1 MLNAKK
7 AEIMDNRNTLT
18 YKKDILEKLSKRQLK
33 DAFELLTKLVVNTQ
47 DWHAA
52 EKLSELE
59 TNYKYML
66 HYQFEDTVDP
76 QKDTIY
82 NTILRTLYE
91 LTDDASDELLTIDS
105 SNIFYERLRIN
116 TVRTPL
122 TLFEIRTQLK
132 ETTESWALT
141 DLLEAG
147 DVKDVRKRELA
158 VKRERLGSELFNYIF
173 ISPRATEKEELELN
187 SFVSDEY
194 ISVREKLLFISA
206 LTLNLFHRF
215 DSRKVCILMDACRS
229 GQESVRQRAIVGLII
244 VLQMYDVRWQLYAEC
259 QFKLDVLAEDEA
271 FCRSVL
277 AVVKQLIRSRET
289 EEISRKLT
297 EEIIPEMMKFNSL
310 AGKKLNMQDLMGE
323 TDFADKNP
331 DWQKEL
337 ENSGLA
343 NKLQEYSSLQ
353 MEGADVF
360 HSTFANL
367 KSFPFFGELSNWFL
381 PFDTQYSEIQS
392 LFSDKDGLNGLL
404 QTAVLN
410 SNHMCNSDKYSFAL
424 SLLQIPSSQR
434 QMMAGR
440 FGEEADQL
448 KEMQKDA
455 ESLNPKINEE
465 VISNQYI
472 QDLYRFFKLYPYKN
486 NFFDIFK
493 LRLNF
498 YDKKSIAPLI
508 SDHESML
515 QIANYCFDKNFFA
528 EALGIYQKLIAGGLF
543 ESDLWQKVGYCKQM
557 LDDLRGALDAFLQA
571 ELLSPD
577 NSWII
582 KRIAQVYKSL
592 KDPQHALEYYQRAS
606 QLNPNNLNI
615 ELNIGHCFLDLGE
628 YDKALNC
635 YFKIEVLDTKRS
647 KAWRPIAWTAFLLRK
662 FDLAQQYYQQIV
674 ADKPNVHD
682 YLNAGHVELCLNH
695 KKAALDFYLKAAY
708 KIADFDQFTTL
719 FEEDTKELIAAGV
732 DVSFFPFLLDELR
745 YKLY

>member
-1 MLNAKK
+1 MDYKNA
-7 AEIMDNRNTLT
+7 LT
-18 YKKDILEKLSKRQLK
+18 YKKEILEKLSKRQLK
-33 DAFELLTKLVVNTQ
+33 EAFELLTKLVVNTQ
-47 DWHAA
+47 DWHAS

-122 TLFEIRTQLK
+122 TLSEIKKQLK
-132 ETTESWALT
+132 DVSESWALA

-147 DVKDVRKRELA
+147 DIKQAKLRELS
-158 VKRERLGSELFNYIF
+158 VKRERTGSELFNYMF
-173 ISPRATEKEELELN
+173 VSPRASEQDE
-187 SFVSDEY
+187 VEY
-194 ISVREKLLFISA
+194 ISFLNHEKVPVREKLLFISA

-215 DSRKVCILMDACRS
+215 DGRKLCVLMNACQSEENSIRL
-229 GQESVRQRAIVGLII
+229 RAIVGLII
-244 VLQMYDVRWQLYAEC
+244 VLQMYDVRWQLYPEC
-259 QFKLDVLAEDEA
+259 QFKLDALAEDDA
-271 FCRSVL
+271 FRRSVL

-360 HSTFANL
+360 HSTFSSL
-367 KSFPFFGELSNWFL
+367 KNFPFFGELSNWFL
-381 PFDTQYSEIQS
+381 PFDAQYSELQP
-392 LFSDKDGLNGLL
+392 LFSDKEGLNALL

-410 SNHMCNSDKYSFAL
+410 SSHMCNSDKYSFAF
-424 SLLQIPSSQR
+424 SLMQIPSSQR

-440 FGEEADQL
+440 FGEESDQL
-448 KEMQKDA
+448 KEIQKEA
-455 ESLNPKINEE
+455 ESLNSKAGEE
-465 VISNQYI
+465 IISNQYI

-498 YDKKSIAPLI
+498 YDKKSISPLI
-508 SDHESML
+508 SDHNSML
-515 QIANYCFDKNFFA
+515 QIANYCFDKNFFS
-528 EALGIYQKLIAGGLF
+528 EALGIYQKLIDNGAF
-543 ESDLWQKVGYCKQM
+543 ESDLWQKLGYCKQM
-557 LDDLRGALDAFLQA
+557 LDDLKGALDAFLQA

-592 KDPQHALEYYQRAS
+592 KDPQRALEYYQRAA
-606 QLNPNNLNI
+606 QLNPNNLNL
-615 ELNIGHCFLDLGE
+615 ELNIGHCYLDLGE

-635 YFKIEVLDTKRS
+635 YFKIEVLDS
-647 KAWRPIAWTAFLLRK
+647 KSSKSWRPIAWTAFLLRK
-662 FDLAQQYYQQIV
+662 FELAQQYYQQIL

-682 YLNAGHVELCLNH
+682 FLNAGHVELCLNH
-695 KKAALDFYLKAAY
+695 KKTALDFYLKAVR
-708 KIADFDQFTTL
+708 KSSDFNQFVTL
-719 FEEDTKELIAAGV
+719 FEEDVKELIAAGV
-732 DVSFFPFLLDELR
+732 DASFFPFLLDELR
-745 YKLY
+745 YKLD

>member
-1 MLNAKK
+1 
-7 AEIMDNRNTLT
+7 MDNRNILT

-47 DWHAA
+47 DWHVA

-76 QKDTIY
+76 QKDIIY

-91 LTDDASDELLTIDS
+91 LTDDISDELLKIDS
-105 SNIFYERLRIN
+105 TNIFYERLRIN
-116 TVRTPL
+116 TIRVPL
-122 TLFEIRTQLK
+122 ALDEIQKQLK
-132 ETTESWALT
+132 EISDSWALT

-147 DVKDVRKRELA
+147 DVKTSKKRELS
-158 VKRERLGSELFNYIF
+158 VKRERFGSELFNCIF
-173 ISPRATEKEELELN
+173 VSSRADEKQELEYT
-187 SFVSDEY
+187 SFINNEDV
-194 ISVREKLLFISA
+194 SVREKLLFISA

-215 DSRKVCILMDACRS
+215 DGRKLCTLMEACRS
-229 GQESVRQRAIVGLII
+229 TQETMRQRAIVGLII
-244 VLQMYDVRWQLYAEC
+244 VLQMYDVRWPLYPEC
-259 QFKLDVLAEDEA
+259 QFKLDALSEDVA
-271 FCRSVL
+271 FRRSVL

-310 AGKKLNMQDLMGE
+310 ASKKLNMQDLMGE
-323 TDFADKNP
+323 TDFAEKNP

-337 ENSGLA
+337 ESSGLA

-360 HSTFANL
+360 HSTFSNL
-367 KSFPFFGELSNWFL
+367 KNFPFFGELSNWFL
-381 PFDTQYSEIQS
+381 LFDTQYSELQP
-392 LFSDKDGLNGLL
+392 LFLEKEGLNGML
-404 QTAVLN
+404 QAAVLN

-424 SLLQIPSSQR
+424 SLLQIPESQR

-455 ESLNPKINEE
+455 ESLNPKVNEE

-508 SDHESML
+508 SEHKSML
-515 QIANYCFDKNFFA
+515 QIANYCFDKNFFE
-528 EALGIYQKLIAGGLF
+528 EALGIYQKLIADGLF

-557 LDDLRGALDAFLQA
+557 LDDLRAALEAFLQA

-592 KDPQHALEYYQRAS
+592 KEPQQALEYYQRAA

-615 ELNIGHCFLDLGE
+615 ELNIGHCYLDLGE
-628 YDKALNC
+628 YEKALNS
-635 YFKIEVLDTKRS
+635 YFKVEVLESKNA

-662 FDLAQQYYQQIV
+662 FDLAQQYYQQILS
-674 ADKPNVHD
+674 DKPNVHD
-682 YLNAGHVELCLNH
+682 YLNAGHVELCLNR
-695 KKAALDFYLKAAY
+695 KKSALDCYLKAAY
-708 KIADFDQFTTL
+708 KTSDFNQFVSL
-719 FEEDTKELIAAGV
+719 FEEDTKELIAAGI
-732 DVSFFPFLLDELR
+732 DKSFFSILLDELR
-745 YKLY
+745 YKLD

>member
-1 MLNAKK
+1 
-7 AEIMDNRNTLT
+7 MDNRNILT
-18 YKKDILEKLSKRQLK
+18 YKKEILEKLSKRQLK

-47 DWHAA
+47 DWHVA

-76 QKDTIY
+76 QKDIIY

-91 LTDDASDELLTIDS
+91 LTDDISDELLKIDS
-105 SNIFYERLRIN
+105 TNIFYERLRIN
-116 TVRTPL
+116 TIRVPL
-122 TLFEIRTQLK
+122 ALDEIQKQLK
-132 ETTESWALT
+132 EISDSWALT

-147 DVKDVRKRELA
+147 DVKTSKKRELS
-158 VKRERLGSELFNYIF
+158 VKRERFGSELFNYIF
-173 ISPRATEKEELELN
+173 VSSRADEKQELEYI
-187 SFVSDEY
+187 SFINNEDV
-194 ISVREKLLFISA
+194 SVREKLLFISA

-215 DSRKVCILMDACRS
+215 DGRKLCTLMEACRS
-229 GQESVRQRAIVGLII
+229 AQETMRQRAIVGLII
-244 VLQMYDVRWQLYAEC
+244 VLQMYDVRWPLYPEC
-259 QFKLDVLAEDEA
+259 QFKLDALSEDVA
-271 FCRSVL
+271 FRRSVL

-323 TDFADKNP
+323 TDFAEKNP

-337 ENSGLA
+337 ESSGLA

-360 HSTFANL
+360 HSTFSNL
-367 KSFPFFGELSNWFL
+367 KNFPFFGELSNWFL
-381 PFDTQYSEIQS
+381 LFDTQYSELQP
-392 LFSDKDGLNGLL
+392 LFLEKEGLNGML
-404 QTAVLN
+404 QAAVLN

-424 SLLQIPSSQR
+424 SLLQIPESQR

-455 ESLNPKINEE
+455 ESLNPKVNEE

-508 SDHESML
+508 SEHKSML
-515 QIANYCFDKNFFA
+515 QIANYCFDKNFFE
-528 EALGIYQKLIAGGLF
+528 EALGIYQKLIADGLF

-557 LDDLRGALDAFLQA
+557 LDDLRGALEAFLQA

-592 KDPQHALEYYQRAS
+592 KEPQQALEYYQRAA

-615 ELNIGHCFLDLGE
+615 ELNIGHCYLDLGE
-628 YDKALNC
+628 YEKALNS
-635 YFKIEVLDTKRS
+635 YFKVEVLESKNA

-662 FDLAQQYYQQIV
+662 FDLAQQYYQQILS
-674 ADKPNVHD
+674 DKPNVHD
-682 YLNAGHVELCLNH
+682 YLNAGHVELCLNR
-695 KKAALDFYLKAAY
+695 KKSALDCYLKAAY
-708 KIADFDQFTTL
+708 KTSDFNQFVSL
-719 FEEDTKELIAAGV
+719 FEDDTKELIAAGI
-732 DVSFFPFLLDELR
+732 DKSFFSILLDELR
-745 YKLY
+745 YKLD

>member
-1 MLNAKK
+1 MDYKNA
-7 AEIMDNRNTLT
+7 LT
-18 YKKDILEKLSKRQLK
+18 YKKEILEKLSKRQLK

-47 DWHAA
+47 DWHAS

-122 TLFEIRTQLK
+122 TLSEIKKQLK
-132 ETTESWALT
+132 DVTESWALA

-147 DVKDVRKRELA
+147 DIKQAKLRELS
-158 VKRERLGSELFNYIF
+158 VKRERTGSELFNYM
-173 ISPRATEKEELELN
+173 
-187 SFVSDEY
+187 FVSARASEQDEAEY
-194 ISVREKLLFISA
+194 ISFLNQEEVPVREKLLFISA

-215 DSRKVCILMDACRS
+215 DGRKLCVLMNACQSEENSIRL
-229 GQESVRQRAIVGLII
+229 RAIVGLII
-244 VLQMYDVRWQLYAEC
+244 VLQMYDVRWQLYPEC
-259 QFKLDVLAEDEA
+259 QFKLDALAEDDA
-271 FCRSVL
+271 FRRSVL

-360 HSTFANL
+360 HSTFSSL
-367 KSFPFFGELSNWFL
+367 KNFPFFGELSNWFL
-381 PFDTQYSEIQS
+381 PFDAQYSELQP
-392 LFSDKDGLNGLL
+392 LFSDKEGLNALL

-410 SNHMCNSDKYSFAL
+410 SSHMCNSDKYSFAF
-424 SLLQIPSSQR
+424 SLMQIPSSQR
-434 QMMAGR
+434 QMMAGC
-440 FGEEADQL
+440 FGEESDQL
-448 KEMQKDA
+448 KEMQKEA
-455 ESLNPKINEE
+455 ESLNSKVGEE
-465 VISNQYI
+465 IISNQYI

-498 YDKKSIAPLI
+498 YDKKSISPLI
-508 SDHESML
+508 SDHNSML
-515 QIANYCFDKNFFA
+515 QIANYCFDKNFFS
-528 EALGIYQKLIAGGLF
+528 EALGIYQKLIDNGAF
-543 ESDLWQKVGYCKQM
+543 ESDLWQKMGYCKQM
-557 LDDLRGALDAFLQA
+557 LDDLKGALDAFLQA

-592 KDPQHALEYYQRAS
+592 KDPQRALEYYQRAA
-606 QLNPNNLNI
+606 QLNPNNLNL
-615 ELNIGHCFLDLGE
+615 ELNIGHCYLDLGE

-635 YFKIEVLDTKRS
+635 YFKIEVLDS
-647 KAWRPIAWTAFLLRK
+647 KSSKSWRPIAWTAFLLRK
-662 FDLAQQYYQQIV
+662 FELAQQYYQQIL

-682 YLNAGHVELCLNH
+682 FLNAGHVELCLNH
-695 KKAALDFYLKAAY
+695 KKTALDFYLKAVR
-708 KIADFDQFTTL
+708 KSSDFNQFIAL
-719 FEEDTKELIAAGV
+719 FEEDAKELIAAGV
-732 DVSFFPFLLDELR
+732 DTSFFPFLLDELR
-745 YKLY
+745 YKLD

>member
-1 MLNAKK
+1 
-7 AEIMDNRNTLT
+7 MDNRNILT
-18 YKKDILEKLSKRQLK
+18 YKKEILEKLSKRQLK

-47 DWHAA
+47 DWHVA

-76 QKDTIY
+76 QKDIIY

-91 LTDDASDELLTIDS
+91 LTDDISDELLKIDS
-105 SNIFYERLRIN
+105 TNIFYERLRIN
-116 TVRTPL
+116 TIREPL
-122 TLFEIRTQLK
+122 ALDEIQKQLK
-132 ETTESWALT
+132 EISDSWALT

-147 DVKDVRKRELA
+147 DVKTSKKRELS
-158 VKRERLGSELFNYIF
+158 VKRERFGSELFNYIF
-173 ISPRATEKEELELN
+173 VSSRADEKQELEYT
-187 SFVSDEY
+187 SFINNEDV
-194 ISVREKLLFISA
+194 SVREKLLFISA

-215 DSRKVCILMDACRS
+215 DGRKLCTLMEACRS
-229 GQESVRQRAIVGLII
+229 AQEIMRQRAIVGLII
-244 VLQMYDVRWQLYAEC
+244 VLQMYDVRWPLYPEC
-259 QFKLDVLAEDEA
+259 QFKLDALSEDVA
-271 FCRSVL
+271 FRRSVL

-323 TDFADKNP
+323 TDFAEKNP

-337 ENSGLA
+337 ESSGLA

-360 HSTFANL
+360 HSTFSNL
-367 KSFPFFGELSNWFL
+367 KNFPFFGELSNWFL
-381 PFDTQYSEIQS
+381 LFDTQYSELQP
-392 LFSDKDGLNGLL
+392 LFLEKEGLNGML
-404 QTAVLN
+404 QAAVLN

-424 SLLQIPSSQR
+424 SLLQIPESQR

-455 ESLNPKINEE
+455 ESLNPKVNEE

-508 SDHESML
+508 SEHKSML
-515 QIANYCFDKNFFA
+515 QIANYCFDKNFFE
-528 EALGIYQKLIAGGLF
+528 EALGIYQKLIADGLF

-557 LDDLRGALDAFLQA
+557 LDDLRGALEAFLQA

-592 KDPQHALEYYQRAS
+592 KEPQQALEYYQRAA

-615 ELNIGHCFLDLGE
+615 ELNIGHCYLDLGE
-628 YDKALNC
+628 YEKALNS
-635 YFKIEVLDTKRS
+635 YFKVEVLESKNA

-662 FDLAQQYYQQIV
+662 FDLAQQYYQQILS
-674 ADKPNVHD
+674 DKPNVHD
-682 YLNAGHVELCLNH
+682 YLNAGHVELCLNR
-695 KKAALDFYLKAAY
+695 KKSALDCYLKAAY
-708 KIADFDQFTTL
+708 KTSDFNQFVSL
-719 FEEDTKELIAAGV
+719 FEDDTKELIAAGI
-732 DVSFFPFLLDELR
+732 DKSFFSILLDELR
-745 YKLY
+745 YKLD

>member
-1 MLNAKK
+1 
-7 AEIMDNRNTLT
+7 MDNRNTLT
-18 YKKDILEKLSKRQLK
+18 YKKDILDKLSKRQLK
-33 DAFELLTKLVVNTQ
+33 DAFELLAKLVVNTQ

-66 HYQFEDTVDP
+66 HYQFEDTIDP
-76 QKDTIY
+76 QKDVIY

-116 TVRTPL
+116 TIRTPL
-122 TLFEIRTQLK
+122 TLDEIQKQLK
-132 ETTESWALT
+132 EISDSWALT
-141 DLLEAG
+141 DLLDAG
-147 DVKDVRKRELA
+147 DVKNARERELS
-158 VKRERLGSELFNYIF
+158 VKRERVGSELFNYTF
-173 ISPRATEKEELELN
+173 VSPRAGEKQELEYT
-187 SFVSDEY
+187 SFINNQD
-194 ISVREKLLFISA
+194 ISVREKLLFVSA

-215 DSRKVCILMDACRS
+215 DGRKMCVLMDACRS
-229 GQESVRQRAIVGLII
+229 NQEAIRQRAIVGIII
-244 VLQMYDVRWQLYAEC
+244 VLQMYDVRWQLYPEC
-259 QFKLDVLAEDEA
+259 QFKLDALAEDDS
-271 FCRSVL
+271 FRRSVL

-360 HSTFANL
+360 HSTFSNL
-367 KSFPFFGELSNWFL
+367 KNFSFFGELSNWFL
-381 PFDTQYSEIQS
+381 PFDTQYSELQP

-404 QTAVLN
+404 QAAVLN
-410 SNHMCNSDKYSFAL
+410 SSHMCNSDKYSFAL
-424 SLLQIPSSQR
+424 SLLQIPVSQR

-455 ESLNPKINEE
+455 ESLNPKVNED

-508 SDHESML
+508 SDHKSML

-528 EALGIYQKLIAGGLF
+528 EALGIYRKLIADGSL

-557 LDDLRGALDAFLQA
+557 LDDLSGALEAFLQA

-582 KRIAQVYKSL
+582 KRIAQVYRSL
-592 KDPQHALEYYQRAS
+592 KDPQHALEYYQRAA

-615 ELNIGHCFLDLGE
+615 ELNIGHCYLDLGE
-628 YDKALNC
+628 YDKALNS
-635 YFKIEVLDTKRS
+635 YFKIEVLDSKSS

-662 FDLAQQYYQQIV
+662 FDLAQQYYQQIL

-682 YLNAGHVELCLNH
+682 YLNAGHVELCLNR
-695 KKAALDFYLKAAY
+695 KKSGLDCYLKAAY
-708 KIADFDQFTTL
+708 KTTDFNQFVSL
-719 FEEDTKELIAAGV
+719 FEEDAKELIAAGI
-732 DVSFFPFLLDELR
+732 DISFFPILLDELR
-745 YKLY
+745 YKLD

>member
-1 MLNAKK
+1 
-7 AEIMDNRNTLT
+7 MDNRNILT
-18 YKKDILEKLSKRQLK
+18 YKKEMLEKLSKRQLK

-47 DWHAA
+47 DWHVA

-76 QKDTIY
+76 QKDIIY

-91 LTDDASDELLTIDS
+91 LTDDISDELLKIDS
-105 SNIFYERLRIN
+105 TNIFYERLRIN
-116 TVRTPL
+116 TIRVPL
-122 TLFEIRTQLK
+122 TLDEIQKQLK
-132 ETTESWALT
+132 EISDSWALT

-147 DVKDVRKRELA
+147 DVKTSKKRELS
-158 VKRERLGSELFNYIF
+158 VKRERFGSELFNYIF
-173 ISPRATEKEELELN
+173 VSSRADEKQELEYI
-187 SFVSDEY
+187 SFINNEDV
-194 ISVREKLLFISA
+194 SVREKLLFISA

-215 DSRKVCILMDACRS
+215 DGRKLCTLMEACRS
-229 GQESVRQRAIVGLII
+229 AQETMRQRAIVGLII
-244 VLQMYDVRWQLYAEC
+244 VLQMYDVRWPLYPEC
-259 QFKLDVLAEDEA
+259 QFKLDALSEDVA
-271 FCRSVL
+271 FRRSVL

-323 TDFADKNP
+323 TDFAEKNP

-337 ENSGLA
+337 ESSGLA

-360 HSTFANL
+360 HSTFSNL
-367 KSFPFFGELSNWFL
+367 KNFPFFGELSNWFL
-381 PFDTQYSEIQS
+381 LFDTQYSELQP
-392 LFSDKDGLNGLL
+392 LFLEKEGLNGML
-404 QTAVLN
+404 QAAVLN

-424 SLLQIPSSQR
+424 SLLQIPESQR

-455 ESLNPKINEE
+455 ESLNPKVNEE

-508 SDHESML
+508 SEHKSML
-515 QIANYCFDKNFFA
+515 QIANYCFDKNFFE
-528 EALGIYQKLIAGGLF
+528 EALGIYQKLIADGLF

-557 LDDLRGALDAFLQA
+557 LDDLRGALEAFLQA

-592 KDPQHALEYYQRAS
+592 KEPQQALEYYQRAA

-615 ELNIGHCFLDLGE
+615 ELNIGHCYLDLGE
-628 YDKALNC
+628 YEKALNS
-635 YFKIEVLDTKRS
+635 YFKVEVLESKNA

-662 FDLAQQYYQQIV
+662 FDLAQQYYQQILS
-674 ADKPNVHD
+674 DKPNVHD
-682 YLNAGHVELCLNH
+682 YLNAGHVELCLNR
-695 KKAALDFYLKAAY
+695 KKSALDCYLKAAY
-708 KIADFDQFTTL
+708 KTSDFNQFVSL
-719 FEEDTKELIAAGV
+719 FEDDTKELIAAGI
-732 DVSFFPFLLDELR
+732 DKSFFSILLDELR
-745 YKLY
+745 YKLD

>member
-1 MLNAKK
+1 
-7 AEIMDNRNTLT
+7 MDNRNILT

-47 DWHAA
+47 DWHVA

-76 QKDTIY
+76 QKDIIY

-91 LTDDASDELLTIDS
+91 LTDDISDELLKIDS
-105 SNIFYERLRIN
+105 TNIFYERLRIS
-116 TVRTPL
+116 TIRVPL
-122 TLFEIRTQLK
+122 ALDEIQKQLK
-132 ETTESWALT
+132 EISDSWALT

-147 DVKDVRKRELA
+147 DVKTSKKRELS
-158 VKRERLGSELFNYIF
+158 VKRERFGSELFNCIF
-173 ISPRATEKEELELN
+173 VSSRADEKQELEYT
-187 SFVSDEY
+187 SFINNEDV
-194 ISVREKLLFISA
+194 SVREKLLFISA

-215 DSRKVCILMDACRS
+215 DGRKLCTLMEACRS
-229 GQESVRQRAIVGLII
+229 AQEAMRQRAIVGLII
-244 VLQMYDVRWQLYAEC
+244 VLQMYDVRWPLYPEC
-259 QFKLDVLAEDEA
+259 QFKLDALSEDVA
-271 FCRSVL
+271 FRRSVL

-323 TDFADKNP
+323 TDFAEKNP

-337 ENSGLA
+337 ESSGLA

-360 HSTFANL
+360 HSTFSNL
-367 KSFPFFGELSNWFL
+367 KNFPFFGELSNWFL
-381 PFDTQYSEIQS
+381 LFDTQYSELQP
-392 LFSDKDGLNGLL
+392 LFLEKEGLNGML
-404 QTAVLN
+404 QAAVLN

-424 SLLQIPSSQR
+424 SLLQIPESQR

-455 ESLNPKINEE
+455 ESLNPKVNEE

-508 SDHESML
+508 SEHKSML
-515 QIANYCFDKNFFA
+515 QIANYCFDKNFFE
-528 EALGIYQKLIAGGLF
+528 EALGIYQKLIADGLF

-557 LDDLRGALDAFLQA
+557 LDDLRGALEAFLQA

-592 KDPQHALEYYQRAS
+592 KEPQQALEYYQRAA

-615 ELNIGHCFLDLGE
+615 ELNIGHCYLDLGE
-628 YDKALNC
+628 YEKALNS
-635 YFKIEVLDTKRS
+635 YFKVEVLESKNA

-662 FDLAQQYYQQIV
+662 FDLAQQYYQQILS
-674 ADKPNVHD
+674 DKPNVHD
-682 YLNAGHVELCLNH
+682 YLNAGHVELCLNR
-695 KKAALDFYLKAAY
+695 KKSALDCYLKAAY
-708 KIADFDQFTTL
+708 KISDFNQFVSL
-719 FEEDTKELIAAGV
+719 FEDDTKELIAAGI
-732 DVSFFPFLLDELR
+732 DKSFFSILLDELR
-745 YKLY
+745 YKLD

>member
-1 MLNAKK
+1 
-7 AEIMDNRNTLT
+7 MDNRNTLT
-18 YKKDILEKLSKRQLK
+18 YKKEILEKLSKRQLK

-47 DWHAA
+47 DWHVA

-76 QKDTIY
+76 QKDIIY

-91 LTDDASDELLTIDS
+91 LTDDISDELLKIDS
-105 SNIFYERLRIN
+105 TNIFYERLRIN
-116 TVRTPL
+116 TIRVPL
-122 TLFEIRTQLK
+122 ALDEIQKQLK
-132 ETTESWALT
+132 DISDSWTLT

-147 DVKDVRKRELA
+147 DIKTSKKRELS
-158 VKRERLGSELFNYIF
+158 VKRERFGSELFNYIF
-173 ISPRATEKEELELN
+173 VSSRADEKQELEYT
-187 SFVSDEY
+187 SFINTEDV
-194 ISVREKLLFISA
+194 SVREKLLFISA

-215 DSRKVCILMDACRS
+215 DGRKLCTLMEACRS
-229 GQESVRQRAIVGLII
+229 AQETIRQRAIVGLII
-244 VLQMYDVRWQLYAEC
+244 VLQMYDVRWPLYPEC
-259 QFKLDVLAEDEA
+259 QFKLDALSEDVA
-271 FCRSVL
+271 FRRSVL

-323 TDFADKNP
+323 TDFAEKNP

-337 ENSGLA
+337 ESSGLA

-360 HSTFANL
+360 HSTFSNL
-367 KSFPFFGELSNWFL
+367 KNFPFFGELSNWFL
-381 PFDTQYSEIQS
+381 LFDTQYSELQP
-392 LFSDKDGLNGLL
+392 LFLEKEGLNGML
-404 QTAVLN
+404 QAAVLN

-424 SLLQIPSSQR
+424 SLLQIPESQR

-455 ESLNPKINEE
+455 ESLNPKVNEE

-498 YDKKSIAPLI
+498 YDKRSIAPLI
-508 SDHESML
+508 SEHKSML
-515 QIANYCFDKNFFA
+515 QIANYCFDKNFFE
-528 EALGIYQKLIAGGLF
+528 EALGIYQKLIADGLF

-557 LDDLRGALDAFLQA
+557 LDDLRGALEAFLQA

-592 KDPQHALEYYQRAS
+592 KEPQHALEYYQRAA
-606 QLNPNNLNI
+606 QLNTNNLNI
-615 ELNIGHCFLDLGE
+615 ELNIGHCYLDLGE
-628 YDKALNC
+628 YEKALNS
-635 YFKIEVLDTKRS
+635 YFKVEVLDSKNA

-662 FDLAQQYYQQIV
+662 FDLAQQYYQQILS
-674 ADKPNVHD
+674 DKPNVHD
-682 YLNAGHVELCLNH
+682 YLNAGHVELCLNR
-695 KKAALDFYLKAAY
+695 KKSALDCYLKAAY
-708 KIADFDQFTTL
+708 KTSDFNQFVSL
-719 FEEDTKELIAAGV
+719 FEEDTKELIAAGI
-732 DVSFFPFLLDELR
+732 DKSFFSILLDELR
-745 YKLY
+745 YKLD

>member
-1 MLNAKK
+1 
-7 AEIMDNRNTLT
+7 MDNRNILT
-18 YKKDILEKLSKRQLK
+18 YKKEILEKLSKRQLK

-47 DWHAA
+47 DWHVA

-76 QKDTIY
+76 QKDIIY

-91 LTDDASDELLTIDS
+91 LTDDISDELLKIDS
-105 SNIFYERLRIN
+105 TNIFYERLRIN
-116 TVRTPL
+116 TIREPL
-122 TLFEIRTQLK
+122 ALDEIQKQLK
-132 ETTESWALT
+132 EISDSWALT

-147 DVKDVRKRELA
+147 DVKTSKKRELS
-158 VKRERLGSELFNYIF
+158 VKRERFGSELFNYIF
-173 ISPRATEKEELELN
+173 VSSRADEKQELEYI
-187 SFVSDEY
+187 SFINNEDV
-194 ISVREKLLFISA
+194 SVREKLLFISA

-215 DSRKVCILMDACRS
+215 DGRKLCTLMEACRS
-229 GQESVRQRAIVGLII
+229 AQETMRQRAIVGLII
-244 VLQMYDVRWQLYAEC
+244 VLQMYDVRWPLYPEC
-259 QFKLDVLAEDEA
+259 QFKLDALSEDVA
-271 FCRSVL
+271 FRRSVL

-323 TDFADKNP
+323 TDFAEKNP

-337 ENSGLA
+337 ESSGLA

-360 HSTFANL
+360 HSTFSNL
-367 KSFPFFGELSNWFL
+367 KNFPFFGELSNWFL
-381 PFDTQYSEIQS
+381 LFDTQYSELQP
-392 LFSDKDGLNGLL
+392 LFLEKEGLNGML
-404 QTAVLN
+404 QAAVLN

-424 SLLQIPSSQR
+424 SLLQIPESQR

-455 ESLNPKINEE
+455 ESLNPKVNEE

-508 SDHESML
+508 SEHKSML
-515 QIANYCFDKNFFA
+515 QIANYCFDKNFFE
-528 EALGIYQKLIAGGLF
+528 EALGIYQKLIADGLF

-557 LDDLRGALDAFLQA
+557 LDDLRGALEAFLQA

-592 KDPQHALEYYQRAS
+592 KEPQQALEYYQRAA

-615 ELNIGHCFLDLGE
+615 ELNIGHCYLDLGE
-628 YDKALNC
+628 YEKALNS
-635 YFKIEVLDTKRS
+635 YFKVEVLESKNA

-662 FDLAQQYYQQIV
+662 FDLAQQYYQQILS
-674 ADKPNVHD
+674 DKPNVHD
-682 YLNAGHVELCLNH
+682 YLNAGHVELCLNR
-695 KKAALDFYLKAAY
+695 KKSALDCYLKAAY
-708 KIADFDQFTTL
+708 KTSDFNQFVSL
-719 FEEDTKELIAAGV
+719 FEDDTKELIAAGI
-732 DVSFFPFLLDELR
+732 DKSFFSILLDELR
-745 YKLY
+745 YKLD

>member
-1 MLNAKK
+1 
-7 AEIMDNRNTLT
+7 MDNRNTLT
-18 YKKDILEKLSKRQLK
+18 YKKDILDKLSKRQLK
-33 DAFELLTKLVVNTQ
+33 DAFELLAKLVVNTQ

-66 HYQFEDTVDP
+66 HYQFEDTIDP
-76 QKDTIY
+76 QKDIIY

-116 TVRTPL
+116 TIRTPL
-122 TLFEIRTQLK
+122 TLDEIQKQLK
-132 ETTESWALT
+132 EISDSWALT
-141 DLLEAG
+141 DILEAG
-147 DVKDVRKRELA
+147 DAKSARERELS
-158 VKRERLGSELFNYIF
+158 VKRERVGSELFNYTF
-173 ISPRATEKEELELN
+173 VSPRAGEKQELEYT
-187 SFVSDEY
+187 SFINNQDVPA
-194 ISVREKLLFISA
+194 REKLLFVSA

-215 DSRKVCILMDACRS
+215 DGRKMCVLMDACQS
-229 GQESVRQRAIVGLII
+229 DQETIRQRAIVGLII
-244 VLQMYDVRWQLYAEC
+244 VLQMYDVRWQLYPEC
-259 QFKLDVLAEDEA
+259 QFKLDTLAEDDS
-271 FCRSVL
+271 FRRSVL

-360 HSTFANL
+360 HSTFSNL
-367 KSFPFFGELSNWFL
+367 KNFPFFGELSNWFL
-381 PFDTQYSEIQS
+381 PFDIQYSELQP
-392 LFSDKDGLNGLL
+392 LFSDKDGLSGLL

-424 SLLQIPSSQR
+424 SLLQIPVSQR

-440 FGEEADQL
+440 FGEEADQI

-508 SDHESML
+508 SDHKSML
-515 QIANYCFDKNFFA
+515 QIASYCFDKNFFA
-528 EALGIYQKLIAGGLF
+528 EALGIYRKLIANGSF
-543 ESDLWQKVGYCKQM
+543 ESALWQKAGYCKQM
-557 LDDLRGALDAFLQA
+557 LDDLRGALEAFLQA

-582 KRIAQVYKSL
+582 KRIAQVYRSL
-592 KDPQHALEYYQRAS
+592 KDPQHALEYYQRAA

-615 ELNIGHCFLDLGE
+615 ELNIGHCYLDLGE
-628 YDKALNC
+628 YDKALNS
-635 YFKIEVLDTKRS
+635 YFKIEVLDSRSS

-662 FDLAQQYYQQIV
+662 FDLAQQYYQQIL

-682 YLNAGHVELCLNH
+682 YLNAGHVELCLNR
-695 KKAALDFYLKAAY
+695 KKSALDFYLKAAY
-708 KIADFDQFTTL
+708 MTTDFNQFVSL
-719 FEEDTKELIAAGV
+719 FEEDTKELIAAGI
-732 DVSFFPFLLDELR
+732 DISFFPILLDELR
-745 YKLY
+745 YKFD

>member
-1 MLNAKK
+1 
-7 AEIMDNRNTLT
+7 MDNRNTLT
-18 YKKDILEKLSKRQLK
+18 YKKEILEKLSKRQLK

-47 DWHAA
+47 DWHVA

-76 QKDTIY
+76 QKDIIY

-91 LTDDASDELLTIDS
+91 LTDDISDELLKIDS
-105 SNIFYERLRIN
+105 TNIFYERLRIN
-116 TVRTPL
+116 TIRVPL
-122 TLFEIRTQLK
+122 ALDEIQKQLK
-132 ETTESWALT
+132 DISDSWTLT

-147 DVKDVRKRELA
+147 DIKTSKKRELS
-158 VKRERLGSELFNYIF
+158 VKRERFGSELFNYIF
-173 ISPRATEKEELELN
+173 VSSRADEKQELEYT
-187 SFVSDEY
+187 SFINNEDV
-194 ISVREKLLFISA
+194 SVREKLLFISA

-215 DSRKVCILMDACRS
+215 DGRKLCTLMEACRS
-229 GQESVRQRAIVGLII
+229 AQETIRQRAIVGLII
-244 VLQMYDVRWQLYAEC
+244 VLQMYDVRWPLYPEC
-259 QFKLDVLAEDEA
+259 QFKLDALSEDVA
-271 FCRSVL
+271 FRRSVL

-323 TDFADKNP
+323 TDFAEKNP

-337 ENSGLA
+337 ESSGLA

-360 HSTFANL
+360 HSTFSNL
-367 KSFPFFGELSNWFL
+367 KNFPFFGELSNWFL
-381 PFDTQYSEIQS
+381 LFDTQYSELQP
-392 LFSDKDGLNGLL
+392 LFLEKEGLNGML
-404 QTAVLN
+404 QAAVLN

-424 SLLQIPSSQR
+424 SLLQIPESQR

-455 ESLNPKINEE
+455 ESLNPKVNEE

-498 YDKKSIAPLI
+498 YDKRSIAPLI
-508 SDHESML
+508 SEHKSML
-515 QIANYCFDKNFFA
+515 QIANYCFDKNFFE
-528 EALGIYQKLIAGGLF
+528 EALGIYQKLIADGLF

-557 LDDLRGALDAFLQA
+557 LDDLRGALEAFLQA

-592 KDPQHALEYYQRAS
+592 KEPQHALEYYQRAA
-606 QLNPNNLNI
+606 QLNTNNLNI
-615 ELNIGHCFLDLGE
+615 ELNIGHCYLDLGE
-628 YDKALNC
+628 YEKALNS
-635 YFKIEVLDTKRS
+635 YFKVEVLDSKNA

-662 FDLAQQYYQQIV
+662 FDLAQQYYQQILS
-674 ADKPNVHD
+674 DKPNVHD
-682 YLNAGHVELCLNH
+682 YLNAGHVELCLNR
-695 KKAALDFYLKAAY
+695 KKSALDCYLKAAY
-708 KIADFDQFTTL
+708 KTSDFNQFVSL
-719 FEEDTKELIAAGV
+719 FEEDTKELIAAGI
-732 DVSFFPFLLDELR
+732 DKSFFSILLDELR
-745 YKLY
+745 YKLD

>member
-1 MLNAKK
+1 
-7 AEIMDNRNTLT
+7 MDNRNTLT
-18 YKKDILEKLSKRQLK
+18 YKKEILEKLSKRQLK

-47 DWHAA
+47 DWHVA

-76 QKDTIY
+76 QKDIIY

-91 LTDDASDELLTIDS
+91 LTDDISDELLKIDS
-105 SNIFYERLRIN
+105 TNIFYERLRIN
-116 TVRTPL
+116 TIRVPL
-122 TLFEIRTQLK
+122 ALDEIQKQLK
-132 ETTESWALT
+132 DISDSWTLT

-147 DVKDVRKRELA
+147 DIKTSKKRELS
-158 VKRERLGSELFNYIF
+158 VKRERFGSELFNYIF
-173 ISPRATEKEELELN
+173 VSSRADEKQELEYT
-187 SFVSDEY
+187 SFINNEDV
-194 ISVREKLLFISA
+194 SVREKLLFISA

-215 DSRKVCILMDACRS
+215 DGRKLCTLMEACRS
-229 GQESVRQRAIVGLII
+229 AQETIRQRAIVGLII
-244 VLQMYDVRWQLYAEC
+244 VLQMYDVRWPLYPEC
-259 QFKLDVLAEDEA
+259 QFKLDALSEDVA
-271 FCRSVL
+271 FRRSVL

-323 TDFADKNP
+323 TDFAEKNP

-337 ENSGLA
+337 ESSGLA

-360 HSTFANL
+360 HSTFSNL
-367 KSFPFFGELSNWFL
+367 KNFPFFGELSNWFL
-381 PFDTQYSEIQS
+381 LFDTQYSELQP
-392 LFSDKDGLNGLL
+392 LFLEKEGLNGML
-404 QTAVLN
+404 QAAVLN

-424 SLLQIPSSQR
+424 SLLQIPESQR

-455 ESLNPKINEE
+455 ESLNPKVNEE

-498 YDKKSIAPLI
+498 YDKRSIASLI
-508 SDHESML
+508 SEHKSML
-515 QIANYCFDKNFFA
+515 QIANYCFDKNFFE
-528 EALGIYQKLIAGGLF
+528 EALGIYQKLIADGLF

-557 LDDLRGALDAFLQA
+557 LDDLRGALEAFLQA

-592 KDPQHALEYYQRAS
+592 KEPQHALEYYQRAA
-606 QLNPNNLNI
+606 QLNTNNLNI
-615 ELNIGHCFLDLGE
+615 ELNIGHCYLDLGE
-628 YDKALNC
+628 YEKALNS
-635 YFKIEVLDTKRS
+635 YFKVEVLDSKNA

-662 FDLAQQYYQQIV
+662 FDLAQQYYQQILS
-674 ADKPNVHD
+674 DKPNVHD
-682 YLNAGHVELCLNH
+682 YLNAGHVELCLNR
-695 KKAALDFYLKAAY
+695 KKSALDCYLKAAY
-708 KIADFDQFTTL
+708 KTSDFNQFVSL
-719 FEEDTKELIAAGV
+719 FEEDTKELIAAGI
-732 DVSFFPFLLDELR
+732 DKSFFSILLDELR
-745 YKLY
+745 YKLD

>member
-1 MLNAKK
+1 
-7 AEIMDNRNTLT
+7 MDNRNTLT
-18 YKKDILEKLSKRQLK
+18 YKKDILDKLSKRQLK
-33 DAFELLTKLVVNTQ
+33 DAFELLAKLVVNTQ

-66 HYQFEDTVDP
+66 HYQFEDTIDP
-76 QKDTIY
+76 QKDVIY

-91 LTDDASDELLTIDS
+91 LTDDASDQLLTIDS

-116 TVRTPL
+116 TIRTPL
-122 TLFEIRTQLK
+122 TLDEIQKQLK
-132 ETTESWALT
+132 EISDSWALA

-147 DVKDVRKRELA
+147 DVKNARERELS
-158 VKRERLGSELFNYIF
+158 VKRERVGSELFNYTF
-173 ISPRATEKEELELN
+173 VSPRAGEKQELEYT
-187 SFVSDEY
+187 SFINNQD
-194 ISVREKLLFISA
+194 ISVREKLLFVSA

-215 DSRKVCILMDACRS
+215 DGRKICVLMDACRS
-229 GQESVRQRAIVGLII
+229 NQDAIRQRAIVGLII
-244 VLQMYDVRWQLYAEC
+244 ILQMYDVRWQLYPEC
-259 QFKLDVLAEDEA
+259 QFKLDALAEDDS
-271 FCRSVL
+271 FRRSVL

-360 HSTFANL
+360 HSTFSNL
-367 KSFPFFGELSNWFL
+367 KNFSFFGELSNWFL
-381 PFDTQYSEIQS
+381 PFDTQYSELQP

-410 SNHMCNSDKYSFAL
+410 SSHMCNSDKYSFAL
-424 SLLQIPSSQR
+424 SLLQIPVSQR

-455 ESLNPKINEE
+455 ESLNPKINED

-508 SDHESML
+508 SDHKSMF

-528 EALGIYQKLIAGGLF
+528 EALGIYRKLIADGSL

-557 LDDLRGALDAFLQA
+557 LDDLSGALEAFLQA

-582 KRIAQVYKSL
+582 KRIAQVYRSL
-592 KDPQHALEYYQRAS
+592 KDPQHALEYYQRAA

-615 ELNIGHCFLDLGE
+615 ELNIGHCYLDLGE
-628 YDKALNC
+628 YDKALNS
-635 YFKIEVLDTKRS
+635 YFKIEVLDS
-647 KAWRPIAWTAFLLRK
+647 KSSKGWRPIAWTAFLLRK
-662 FDLAQQYYQQIV
+662 FDLAQQYYQQIL

-682 YLNAGHVELCLNH
+682 YLNAGHVELCFNR
-695 KKAALDFYLKAAY
+695 KKSALDCYLKAAY
-708 KIADFDQFTTL
+708 KTTDFNQFVSL
-719 FEEDTKELIAAGV
+719 FEEDAKELIAAGI
-732 DVSFFPFLLDELR
+732 DISFFPILLDELR
-745 YKLY
+745 YKLD

>member
-1 MLNAKK
+1 
-7 AEIMDNRNTLT
+7 MDNRNTLT
-18 YKKDILEKLSKRQLK
+18 YKKDILDKLSKRQLK
-33 DAFELLTKLVVNTQ
+33 DAFELLAKLVVNTQ

-66 HYQFEDTVDP
+66 HYQFEDTIDP
-76 QKDTIY
+76 QKDIIY

-116 TVRTPL
+116 TIRTPL
-122 TLFEIRTQLK
+122 TLDEIQKELK
-132 ETTESWALT
+132 EISDSWALT
-141 DLLEAG
+141 DLLDAG
-147 DVKDVRKRELA
+147 DIKNARECELS
-158 VKRERLGSELFNYIF
+158 VKRERVGSELFNYIF
-173 ISPRATEKEELELN
+173 VSPRADEKQELEYTFLIN
-187 SFVSDEY
+187 NQDV
-194 ISVREKLLFISA
+194 SVREKLLFVSA

-215 DSRKVCILMDACRS
+215 DGRKMCVLMDACRS
-229 GQESVRQRAIVGLII
+229 NQEVIRQRAIVGLII
-244 VLQMYDVRWQLYAEC
+244 ALQMYDVRWQLYPEC
-259 QFKLDVLAEDEA
+259 QFKLDALAEDDS
-271 FCRSVL
+271 FRRSVL

-360 HSTFANL
+360 HSTFSNL
-367 KSFPFFGELSNWFL
+367 KNFSFFGELSNWFL
-381 PFDTQYSEIQS
+381 PFDTQYSELQP

-410 SNHMCNSDKYSFAL
+410 SSHMCNSDKYSFAL
-424 SLLQIPSSQR
+424 SLLQIPVSQR

-455 ESLNPKINEE
+455 ESLNPKVNED

-486 NFFDIFK
+486 NFFDVFK

-508 SDHESML
+508 SDHKSML

-528 EALGIYQKLIAGGLF
+528 EALGIYRKLIVDGSF

-557 LDDLRGALDAFLQA
+557 LDDLNGALDAFLQA

-582 KRIAQVYKSL
+582 KRIAQVYRSL
-592 KDPQHALEYYQRAS
+592 KDPQHALEYYQRAA

-615 ELNIGHCFLDLGE
+615 ELNIGHCYLDLGE
-628 YDKALNC
+628 YDKALNS
-635 YFKIEVLDTKRS
+635 YFKIEVLDSKSS

-662 FDLAQQYYQQIV
+662 FDLAQQYYQQIL

-682 YLNAGHVELCLNH
+682 YLNAGHVELCLNR
-695 KKAALDFYLKAAY
+695 KKSALDCYLKAAY
-708 KIADFDQFTTL
+708 KTTDFNQFVSL
-719 FEEDTKELIAAGV
+719 FEEDAKELIAAGI
-732 DVSFFPFLLDELR
+732 DISFFPILLDELR
-745 YKLY
+745 YKLD

>member
-1 MLNAKK
+1 
-7 AEIMDNRNTLT
+7 MDNRNILT
-18 YKKDILEKLSKRQLK
+18 YKKEILEKLSKRQLK

-47 DWHAA
+47 DWHVA

-76 QKDTIY
+76 QKDIIY
-82 NTILRTLYE
+82 NTILRALYE
-91 LTDDASDELLTIDS
+91 LTDDISDELLKIDS
-105 SNIFYERLRIN
+105 TNIFYERLRIN
-116 TVRTPL
+116 TIREPL
-122 TLFEIRTQLK
+122 ALDEIQKQLK
-132 ETTESWALT
+132 EISDSWALT

-147 DVKDVRKRELA
+147 DVKTSKKRELS
-158 VKRERLGSELFNYIF
+158 VKRERFGSELFNYIF
-173 ISPRATEKEELELN
+173 VSSRADEKQELEYI
-187 SFVSDEY
+187 SFINNEDV
-194 ISVREKLLFISA
+194 SVREKLLFISA

-215 DSRKVCILMDACRS
+215 DGRKLCTLMEACRS
-229 GQESVRQRAIVGLII
+229 AQEIMRQRAIVGLII
-244 VLQMYDVRWQLYAEC
+244 VLQMYDVRWPLYSEC
-259 QFKLDVLAEDEA
+259 QFKLDALSEDVA
-271 FCRSVL
+271 FRRSVL

-323 TDFADKNP
+323 TDFAEKNP

-337 ENSGLA
+337 ESSGLA

-360 HSTFANL
+360 HSTFSNL
-367 KSFPFFGELSNWFL
+367 KNFPFFGELSNWFL
-381 PFDTQYSEIQS
+381 LFDTQYSELQP
-392 LFSDKDGLNGLL
+392 LFLEKEGLNGML
-404 QTAVLN
+404 QAAVLN

-424 SLLQIPSSQR
+424 SLLQIPESQR

-455 ESLNPKINEE
+455 ESLNPKVNEE

-508 SDHESML
+508 SEHKSML
-515 QIANYCFDKNFFA
+515 QIANYCFDKNFFE
-528 EALGIYQKLIAGGLF
+528 EALGIYQKLIADGLF

-557 LDDLRGALDAFLQA
+557 LDDLRGALEAFLQA

-592 KDPQHALEYYQRAS
+592 KEPQQALEYYQRAA

-615 ELNIGHCFLDLGE
+615 ELNIGHCYLDLGE
-628 YDKALNC
+628 YEKALNS
-635 YFKIEVLDTKRS
+635 YFKVEVLESKNA

-662 FDLAQQYYQQIV
+662 FDLAQQYYQQILS
-674 ADKPNVHD
+674 DKPNVHD
-682 YLNAGHVELCLNH
+682 YLNAGHVELCLNR
-695 KKAALDFYLKAAY
+695 KKSALDCYLKAAY
-708 KIADFDQFTTL
+708 KTSDFNQFVSL
-719 FEEDTKELIAAGV
+719 FEDDTKELIAAGI
-732 DVSFFPFLLDELR
+732 DKSFFSILLDELR
-745 YKLY
+745 YKLD

>member
-1 MLNAKK
+1 
-7 AEIMDNRNTLT
+7 MDHRNTLA
-18 YKKDILEKLSKRQLK
+18 YKKEILEKLSKRQLK
-33 DAFELLTKLVVNTQ
+33 DAFELLTKLIVNTQ
-47 DWHAA
+47 DWHAS

-76 QKDTIY
+76 QKDAIY

-105 SNIFYERLRIN
+105 SNVFYERLRIN

-122 TLFEIRTQLK
+122 TLSEIQK
-132 ETTESWALT
+132 QIKDVTESWALA

-147 DVKDVRKRELA
+147 DIKQAKERELS
-158 VKRERLGSELFNYIF
+158 VKRERTGSELFNYLF
-173 ISPRATEKEELELN
+173 VSARATEVDEAEYT
-187 SFVSDEY
+187 SFINHQD
-194 ISVREKLLFISA
+194 IPVREKLLFVSA

-215 DSRKVCILMDACRS
+215 DGRKLCVLMNACQS
-229 GQESVRQRAIVGLII
+229 SENSIRQRAIVGLII
-244 VLQMYDVRWQLYAEC
+244 VLQMYDVRWQLYPEC
-259 QFKLDVLAEDEA
+259 QFKLDALAEDES
-271 FCRSVL
+271 FRRSVL

-323 TDFADKNP
+323 TDFAEKNP
-331 DWQKEL
+331 DWKKEL

-360 HSTFANL
+360 HSTFSSL
-367 KSFPFFGELSNWFL
+367 KNFPFFGELSNWFL
-381 PFDTQYSEIQS
+381 PFDAQYSELQP
-392 LFSDKDGLNGLL
+392 LFSDKEGLNVLL

-410 SNHMCNSDKYSFAL
+410 STHMCNSDKYSFAF
-424 SLLQIPSSQR
+424 SLMQIPASQR

-448 KEMQKDA
+448 KELQKDA
-455 ESLNPKINEE
+455 ESLNSKVTEE
-465 VISNQYI
+465 AISNQYI

-498 YDKKSIAPLI
+498 YEKKSISPLI
-508 SDHESML
+508 SDHGSML
-515 QIANYCFDKNFFA
+515 QIANYCFDKNFFS
-528 EALGIYQKLIAGGLF
+528 EALGIYQKLIDNGSL
-543 ESDLWQKVGYCKQM
+543 ESDLWQKSGYCKQM
-557 LDDLRGALDAFLQA
+557 LDDLKGALDAFLQA

-577 NSWII
+577 NSWIV
-582 KRIAQVYKSL
+582 KRIAQVYKLL
-592 KDPQHALEYYQRAS
+592 KDPQHALEYYQRAA
-606 QLNPNNLNI
+606 QLNPNNLNL
-615 ELNIGHCFLDLGE
+615 ELNIGHCYLDLGQYE
-628 YDKALNC
+628 KALNC
-635 YFKIEVLDTKRS
+635 YFKIEILDTKSS

-662 FDLAQQYYQQIV
+662 FELAQQYYQQIL

-682 YLNAGHVELCLNH
+682 FLNAGHVELCLNR
-695 KKAALDFYLKAAY
+695 KKSALDFYLKAAR
-708 KIADFDQFTTL
+708 KVSDFNQFTIL
-719 FEEDTKELIAAGV
+719 FEEDTKELVAAGV
-732 DVSFFPFLLDELR
+732 DTSFFPFLLDELR
-745 YKLY
+745 YKLD

>member
-1 MLNAKK
+1 
-7 AEIMDNRNTLT
+7 MDNRNTLT
-18 YKKDILEKLSKRQLK
+18 YKKDILDKLSKRQLK
-33 DAFELLTKLVVNTQ
+33 DAFELLAKLVVNTQ

-66 HYQFEDTVDP
+66 HYQFEDTIDP
-76 QKDTIY
+76 QKDVIY

-116 TVRTPL
+116 TIRTPL
-122 TLFEIRTQLK
+122 TLDEIQKQLK
-132 ETTESWALT
+132 EISDSWALT
-141 DLLEAG
+141 DLLDAG
-147 DVKDVRKRELA
+147 DVKNARERELS
-158 VKRERLGSELFNYIF
+158 VKRERVGSELFNYTF
-173 ISPRATEKEELELN
+173 VSPRAGEKQELEYT
-187 SFVSDEY
+187 SFINNQD
-194 ISVREKLLFISA
+194 ISVREKLLFVSA

-215 DSRKVCILMDACRS
+215 DGRKMCVLMDACRS
-229 GQESVRQRAIVGLII
+229 NQEAIRQRAIVGLII
-244 VLQMYDVRWQLYAEC
+244 VLQMYDVRWQLYPEC
-259 QFKLDVLAEDEA
+259 QFKLDALAEDDS
-271 FCRSVL
+271 FRRSVL

-360 HSTFANL
+360 HSTFSNL
-367 KSFPFFGELSNWFL
+367 KNFSFFGELSNWFL
-381 PFDTQYSEIQS
+381 PFDTQYSELQP

-410 SNHMCNSDKYSFAL
+410 SSHMCNSDKYSFAL
-424 SLLQIPSSQR
+424 SLLQIPVSQR

-455 ESLNPKINEE
+455 ESLNPKVNED

-508 SDHESML
+508 SDHKSML

-528 EALGIYQKLIAGGLF
+528 EALGIYRKLIEDGSF

-557 LDDLRGALDAFLQA
+557 LDDLSGALEAFLQA

-582 KRIAQVYKSL
+582 KRIAQVYRSL
-592 KDPQHALEYYQRAS
+592 KDPQHALEYYQRAA

-615 ELNIGHCFLDLGE
+615 ELNIGHCYLDLGE
-628 YDKALNC
+628 YDKALNS
-635 YFKIEVLDTKRS
+635 YFKIEVLDSKSS

-662 FDLAQQYYQQIV
+662 FDLAQQYYQQIL

-682 YLNAGHVELCLNH
+682 YLNAGHVELCLNR
-695 KKAALDFYLKAAY
+695 KKSALDCYLKAAY
-708 KIADFDQFTTL
+708 KTTDFNQFISL
-719 FEEDTKELIAAGV
+719 FEEDAKELIAAGI
-732 DVSFFPFLLDELR
+732 DISFFPILLDELR
-745 YKLY
+745 YKLD

>member
-1 MLNAKK
+1 MDYKNA
-7 AEIMDNRNTLT
+7 LT
-18 YKKDILEKLSKRQLK
+18 YKKEILEKLSKRQLK

-47 DWHAA
+47 DWHAS

-122 TLFEIRTQLK
+122 TLSEIKKQLK
-132 ETTESWALT
+132 DVTESWALA

-147 DVKDVRKRELA
+147 DIKQAKLRELS
-158 VKRERLGSELFNYIF
+158 VKRERTGSELFNYMF
-173 ISPRATEKEELELN
+173 VSPRASEQDE
-187 SFVSDEY
+187 VEY
-194 ISVREKLLFISA
+194 ISFLNHEEVPVREKLLFISA

-215 DSRKVCILMDACRS
+215 DGRKLCVLMNACQSEENSIRL
-229 GQESVRQRAIVGLII
+229 RAIVGLII
-244 VLQMYDVRWQLYAEC
+244 VLQMYDVRWQLYPEC
-259 QFKLDVLAEDEA
+259 QFKLDALAEDDA
-271 FCRSVL
+271 FRRSVL

-360 HSTFANL
+360 HSTFSSL
-367 KSFPFFGELSNWFL
+367 KNFPFFGELSNWFL
-381 PFDTQYSEIQS
+381 PFDAQYSELQP
-392 LFSDKDGLNGLL
+392 LFSDKEGLNALL

-410 SNHMCNSDKYSFAL
+410 SSHMCNSDKYSFAF
-424 SLLQIPSSQR
+424 SLMQIPSSQR

-440 FGEEADQL
+440 FGEESDQL
-448 KEMQKDA
+448 KEIQKEA
-455 ESLNPKINEE
+455 ESLNSKAGEE
-465 VISNQYI
+465 IISNQYI

-498 YDKKSIAPLI
+498 YDKKSISPLI
-508 SDHESML
+508 SDHNSML
-515 QIANYCFDKNFFA
+515 QIANYCFDKNFFS
-528 EALGIYQKLIAGGLF
+528 EALGIYQKLIDNGAF
-543 ESDLWQKVGYCKQM
+543 ESDLWQKLGYCKQM
-557 LDDLRGALDAFLQA
+557 LDDLKGALDAFLQA

-592 KDPQHALEYYQRAS
+592 KDPQRALEYYQRAA
-606 QLNPNNLNI
+606 QLNPNNLNL
-615 ELNIGHCFLDLGE
+615 ELNIGHCYLDLGE

-635 YFKIEVLDTKRS
+635 YFKIEVLDS
-647 KAWRPIAWTAFLLRK
+647 KSSKSWRPIAWTAFLLRK
-662 FDLAQQYYQQIV
+662 FELAQQYYQQIL

-682 YLNAGHVELCLNH
+682 FLNAGHVELCLNH
-695 KKAALDFYLKAAY
+695 KKTALDFYLKAVR
-708 KIADFDQFTTL
+708 KSSDFNQFVTL
-719 FEEDTKELIAAGV
+719 FEEDVKELIAAGV
-732 DVSFFPFLLDELR
+732 DASFFPFLLDELR
-745 YKLY
+745 YKLD

>member
-1 MLNAKK
+1 
-7 AEIMDNRNTLT
+7 MDNRNTLT

-33 DAFELLTKLVVNTQ
+33 DAFELLAKLIVNTQ

-76 QKDTIY
+76 QKDSIY
-82 NTILRTLYE
+82 NSILRTLYE
-91 LTDDASDELLTIDS
+91 LTDDAVDELLTIDS

-122 TLFEIRTQLK
+122 TLDEIQKQLK
-132 ETTESWALT
+132 EVSESWALA

-147 DVKDVRKRELA
+147 DVKSARERELS
-158 VKRERLGSELFNYIF
+158 VKRERVGSELFSYMF
-173 ISPRATEKEELELN
+173 ISPRAAEKDELEYN
-187 SFVSDEY
+187 FFIKNQDVP
-194 ISVREKLLFISA
+194 VREKLLFISA

-215 DSRKVCILMDACRS
+215 DGRKLCVLMDACRS
-229 GQESVRQRAIVGLII
+229 DHEALRQRAIVGLII
-244 VLQMYDVRWQLYAEC
+244 ILQMYDIRWQLYPEC
-259 QFKLDVLAEDEA
+259 QFKLDALTEDES
-271 FCRSVL
+271 FRRSVL

-360 HSTFANL
+360 HSTFSNL

-381 PFDTQYSEIQS
+381 PFDTQYSELQS
-392 LFSDKDGLNGLL
+392 LFSDKDGLNGVL

-424 SLLQIPSSQR
+424 SLLQIPASQR
-434 QMMAGR
+434 QIMAGR

-448 KEMQKDA
+448 KEIQKDA
-455 ESLNPKINEE
+455 ESLNPKANEE

-508 SDHESML
+508 SDHQSML
-515 QIANYCFDKNFFA
+515 QIANYCFDKNFFS
-528 EALGIYQKLIAGGLF
+528 EALGIYQKLIANGSS
-543 ESDLWQKVGYCKQM
+543 ESDLWQKMGYCKQM
-557 LDDLRGALDAFLQA
+557 LDDLKGALEAFLQA

-592 KDPQHALEYYQRAS
+592 KDPQHALEYYQRAA

-615 ELNIGHCFLDLGE
+615 ELNIGHCYLDLGE
-628 YDKALNC
+628 YEKALNC
-635 YFKIEVLDTKRS
+635 YFKIEVLDSKSS

-662 FDLAQQYYQQIV
+662 FELAQQYYLQILS
-674 ADKPNVHD
+674 DKPNVHD
-682 YLNAGHVELCLNH
+682 YLNAGHVELCLNR
-695 KKAALDFYLKAAY
+695 KKTALEFYLKAAY
-708 KIADFDQFTTL
+708 KTTDFNQFISL
-719 FEEDTKELIAAGV
+719 FEEDGKELIAAGI
-732 DVSFFPFLLDELR
+732 DTSFFPFLLDELR
-745 YKLY
+745 YKLD

>member
-1 MLNAKK
+1 
-7 AEIMDNRNTLT
+7 MDNRKTLT
-18 YKKDILEKLSKRQLK
+18 YKKEILEKLSKRQLK

-47 DWHAA
+47 DWHVA

-76 QKDTIY
+76 QKDIIY

-91 LTDDASDELLTIDS
+91 LTDDISDELLKIDS
-105 SNIFYERLRIN
+105 TNIFYERLRIN
-116 TVRTPL
+116 TIRVPL
-122 TLFEIRTQLK
+122 ALDEIQKQLK
-132 ETTESWALT
+132 DISDSWTLT

-147 DVKDVRKRELA
+147 DIKTSKKRELS
-158 VKRERLGSELFNYIF
+158 VKRERFGSELFNYIF
-173 ISPRATEKEELELN
+173 VSSRADEKQELEYT
-187 SFVSDEY
+187 SFINNEDV
-194 ISVREKLLFISA
+194 SVREKLLFISA

-215 DSRKVCILMDACRS
+215 DGRKLCTLMEACRS
-229 GQESVRQRAIVGLII
+229 AQETIRQRAIVGLII
-244 VLQMYDVRWQLYAEC
+244 VLQMYDVRWPLYPEC
-259 QFKLDVLAEDEA
+259 QFKLDALSEDVA
-271 FCRSVL
+271 FRRSVL

-323 TDFADKNP
+323 TDFAEKNP

-337 ENSGLA
+337 ESSGLA

-360 HSTFANL
+360 HSTFSNL
-367 KSFPFFGELSNWFL
+367 KNFPFFGELSNWFL
-381 PFDTQYSEIQS
+381 LFDTQYSELQP
-392 LFSDKDGLNGLL
+392 LFLEKEGLNGML
-404 QTAVLN
+404 QAAVLN

-424 SLLQIPSSQR
+424 SLLQIPESQR

-455 ESLNPKINEE
+455 ESLNPKVNEE

-498 YDKKSIAPLI
+498 YDKRSIAPLI
-508 SDHESML
+508 SEHKSML
-515 QIANYCFDKNFFA
+515 QIANYCFDKNFFE
-528 EALGIYQKLIAGGLF
+528 EALGIYQKLIADGLF

-557 LDDLRGALDAFLQA
+557 LDDLRGALEAFLQA

-592 KDPQHALEYYQRAS
+592 KEPQHALEYYQRAA
-606 QLNPNNLNI
+606 QLNTNNLNI
-615 ELNIGHCFLDLGE
+615 ELNIGHCYLDLGE
-628 YDKALNC
+628 YEKALNS
-635 YFKIEVLDTKRS
+635 YFKVEVLDSKNA

-662 FDLAQQYYQQIV
+662 FDLAQQYYQQILS
-674 ADKPNVHD
+674 DKPNVHD
-682 YLNAGHVELCLNH
+682 YLNAGHVELCLNR
-695 KKAALDFYLKAAY
+695 KKSALDCYLKAAY
-708 KIADFDQFTTL
+708 KTSDFNQFVSL
-719 FEEDTKELIAAGV
+719 FEEDTKELIAAGI
-732 DVSFFPFLLDELR
+732 DKSFFSILLDELR
-745 YKLY
+745 YKLD

>member
-1 MLNAKK
+1 MNDK
-7 AEIMDNRNTLT
+7 NTLAC
-18 YKKDILEKLSKRQLK
+18 KKEILEKLSKRQLK
-33 DAFELLTKLVVNTQ
+33 DAFELLAKLVVNMQ
-47 DWHAA
+47 DWHAT
-52 EKLSELE
+52 EKLGELE

-66 HYQFEDTVDP
+66 HYQFEDIIDP
-76 QKDTIY
+76 QKDVIY

-116 TVRTPL
+116 TIRTVL
-122 TLFEIRTQLK
+122 TLDEIQKQLK
-132 ETTESWALT
+132 DISESWTLT
-141 DLLEAG
+141 DLLGAG
-147 DVKDVRKRELA
+147 DTKNARKRELS
-158 VKRERLGSELFNYIF
+158 VKRERIGSELFNYIF
-173 ISPRATEKEELELN
+173 ISHRATETQELEYN
-187 SFVSDEY
+187 SFLHNQD
-194 ISVREKLLFISA
+194 IPVREKLLFVSA

-215 DSRKVCILMDACRS
+215 DSRKVCVLMDACRS
-229 GQESVRQRAIVGLII
+229 DQEMVKQRAIVGLVI

-259 QFKLDVLAEDEA
+259 QFKLDALAEDDA
-271 FCRSVL
+271 FRSSVL

-323 TDFADKNP
+323 TDFAEKNP

-367 KSFPFFGELSNWFL
+367 KNFPFFGELSNWFL
-381 PFDTQYSEIQS
+381 PFDTQYSELQS

-424 SLLQIPSSQR
+424 SLLQIPASQR

-448 KEMQKDA
+448 KEIQKDA
-455 ESLNPKINEE
+455 EALNPKINEE

-472 QDLYRFFKLYPYKN
+472 QDLYRFFKLYSYKS
-486 NFFDIFK
+486 NFFDVFK

-508 SDHESML
+508 SDHKSML
-515 QIANYCFDKNFFA
+515 QIANYCFEKNFFS
-528 EALGIYQKLIAGGLF
+528 EAIGIYQKLIDNGSS
-543 ESDLWQKVGYCKQM
+543 ESDLWQKKGYCKQM
-557 LDDLRGALDAFLQA
+557 LNDLKGALNAFLQA
-571 ELLSPD
+571 ELISPD

-582 KRIAQVYKSL
+582 RRIAQVYKSL
-592 KDPQHALEYYQRAS
+592 KDPQHALEYYQRAA
-606 QLNPNNLNI
+606 QLSPNNLNI
-615 ELNIGHCFLDLGE
+615 EMNIGHCYLDLGE
-628 YDKALNC
+628 YDKALNS
-635 YFKIEVLDTKRS
+635 YFKVEVLENKS
-647 KAWRPIAWTAFLLRK
+647 HKAWRPIAWTAFLLRK
-662 FDLAQQYYQQIV
+662 FDLAQQYYLQIL

-682 YLNAGHVELCLNH
+682 YLNAGHVELCLDH
-695 KKAALDFYLKAAY
+695 KKLALDYYLKAAY
-708 KIADFDQFTTL
+708 TTGDLNQFMSL
-719 FEEDTKELIAAGV
+719 FEEDTKELVVAGI
-732 DVSFFPFLLDELR
+732 DVSFFPILLDELR
-745 YKLY
+745 YKLD

>member
-1 MLNAKK
+1 MDYKNA
-7 AEIMDNRNTLT
+7 LT
-18 YKKDILEKLSKRQLK
+18 YKKEVFEKLSKRQLK

-47 DWHAA
+47 DWHAS

-66 HYQFEDTVDP
+66 HYPFEDTVDP

-122 TLFEIRTQLK
+122 TLSEIKKQLK
-132 ETTESWALT
+132 DVTESWALA

-147 DVKDVRKRELA
+147 DIKQAKLRELS
-158 VKRERLGSELFNYIF
+158 VKRERTGSELFNYMF
-173 ISPRATEKEELELN
+173 ISARASEQDEA
-187 SFVSDEY
+187 EY
-194 ISVREKLLFISA
+194 ISFLNQEEVPVREKLLFISA

-215 DSRKVCILMDACRS
+215 DGRKLCVLMNACQSEENSIRL
-229 GQESVRQRAIVGLII
+229 RAIVGLII
-244 VLQMYDVRWQLYAEC
+244 VLQMYDVRWQLYPEC
-259 QFKLDVLAEDEA
+259 QFKLDALAEDET
-271 FCRSVL
+271 FRRSVL

-360 HSTFANL
+360 HSTFSSL
-367 KSFPFFGELSNWFL
+367 KNFPFFGELSNWFL
-381 PFDTQYSEIQS
+381 PFDAQYSELQP
-392 LFSDKDGLNGLL
+392 LFSDKEGLNALL

-410 SNHMCNSDKYSFAL
+410 SSHMCNSDKYSFAF
-424 SLLQIPSSQR
+424 SLMQIPSSQR

-440 FGEEADQL
+440 FGEESDQL
-448 KEMQKDA
+448 KEMQKEA
-455 ESLNPKINEE
+455 ESLNSKVGEE
-465 VISNQYI
+465 IISNQYI

-498 YDKKSIAPLI
+498 YDKKSISPLI
-508 SDHESML
+508 SDHNSML
-515 QIANYCFDKNFFA
+515 QIANYCFDKNFFS
-528 EALGIYQKLIAGGLF
+528 EALGIYQKLIDNGAF
-543 ESDLWQKVGYCKQM
+543 ESDLWQKLGYCKQM
-557 LDDLRGALDAFLQA
+557 LDDLKGALDAFLQA

-592 KDPQHALEYYQRAS
+592 KDPQRALEYYQRAA
-606 QLNPNNLNI
+606 QLNPNNLNL
-615 ELNIGHCFLDLGE
+615 ELNIGHCYLDLGE

-635 YFKIEVLDTKRS
+635 YFKIEVLDS
-647 KAWRPIAWTAFLLRK
+647 KSSKSWRPIAWTAFLLRK
-662 FDLAQQYYQQIV
+662 FELAQQYYQQIL

-682 YLNAGHVELCLNH
+682 FLNAGHVELCLNH
-695 KKAALDFYLKAAY
+695 KKTALDFYLKAVR
-708 KIADFDQFTTL
+708 KSSDFNQFVAL
-719 FEEDTKELIAAGV
+719 FEEDAKELIAAGV
-732 DVSFFPFLLDELR
+732 DTSFFPFLLDELR
-745 YKLY
+745 YKLD

>member
-1 MLNAKK
+1 
-7 AEIMDNRNTLT
+7 MDNRNILT
-18 YKKDILEKLSKRQLK
+18 YKKEILEKLSKRQLK

-47 DWHAA
+47 DWHVA

-76 QKDTIY
+76 QKDIIY

-91 LTDDASDELLTIDS
+91 LTDDISDELLKIDS
-105 SNIFYERLRIN
+105 TNIFYERLRIN
-116 TVRTPL
+116 TIREPL
-122 TLFEIRTQLK
+122 ALDEIQKQLK
-132 ETTESWALT
+132 EISDSWALT

-147 DVKDVRKRELA
+147 DVKTSKKRELS
-158 VKRERLGSELFNYIF
+158 VKRERFGSELFNYIF
-173 ISPRATEKEELELN
+173 VSSRADEKQELEYT
-187 SFVSDEY
+187 SFINNEDV
-194 ISVREKLLFISA
+194 SVREKLLFISA

-215 DSRKVCILMDACRS
+215 DGRKLCTLMEVCRS
-229 GQESVRQRAIVGLII
+229 AQETMRQRAIVGLII
-244 VLQMYDVRWQLYAEC
+244 VLQMYDVRWPLYPEC
-259 QFKLDVLAEDEA
+259 QFKLDALSEDVA
-271 FCRSVL
+271 FRRSVL

-323 TDFADKNP
+323 TDFAEKNP

-337 ENSGLA
+337 ESSGLA

-360 HSTFANL
+360 HSTFSNL
-367 KSFPFFGELSNWFL
+367 KNFPFFGELSNWFL
-381 PFDTQYSEIQS
+381 LFDTQYSELQP
-392 LFSDKDGLNGLL
+392 LFLEKEGLNGML
-404 QTAVLN
+404 QAAVLN

-424 SLLQIPSSQR
+424 SLLQIPESQR

-455 ESLNPKINEE
+455 ESLNPKVNEE

-508 SDHESML
+508 SEHKSML
-515 QIANYCFDKNFFA
+515 QIANYCFDKNFFE
-528 EALGIYQKLIAGGLF
+528 EALGIYQKLIADGLF

-557 LDDLRGALDAFLQA
+557 LDDLRGALEAFLQA

-592 KDPQHALEYYQRAS
+592 KEPQQALEYYQRAA

-615 ELNIGHCFLDLGE
+615 ELNIGHCYLDLGE
-628 YDKALNC
+628 YEKALNS
-635 YFKIEVLDTKRS
+635 YFKVEVLESKNA

-662 FDLAQQYYQQIV
+662 FDLAQQYYQQILS
-674 ADKPNVHD
+674 DKPNVHD
-682 YLNAGHVELCLNH
+682 YLNAGHVELCLNR
-695 KKAALDFYLKAAY
+695 KKSALDCYLKAAY
-708 KIADFDQFTTL
+708 KTSDFNQFVSL
-719 FEEDTKELIAAGV
+719 FEDDTKELIAAGI
-732 DVSFFPFLLDELR
+732 DKSFFSILLDELR
-745 YKLY
+745 YKLD

>member
-1 MLNAKK
+1 
-7 AEIMDNRNTLT
+7 MDNRNTLT
-18 YKKDILEKLSKRQLK
+18 YKKEILEKLSKRQLK

-47 DWHAA
+47 DWHVA

-66 HYQFEDTVDP
+66 HYQFEDTVDL
-76 QKDTIY
+76 QKDIIY

-91 LTDDASDELLTIDS
+91 LTDDISDELLKIDS
-105 SNIFYERLRIN
+105 TNIFYERLRIN
-116 TVRTPL
+116 TIRVPL
-122 TLFEIRTQLK
+122 ALDEIQKQLK
-132 ETTESWALT
+132 DISDSWTLT

-147 DVKDVRKRELA
+147 DIKTSKKRELS
-158 VKRERLGSELFNYIF
+158 VKRERFGSELFNYIF
-173 ISPRATEKEELELN
+173 VSSRADEKQELEYT
-187 SFVSDEY
+187 SFINNEDV
-194 ISVREKLLFISA
+194 SVREKLLFISA

-215 DSRKVCILMDACRS
+215 DGRKLCTLMEACRS
-229 GQESVRQRAIVGLII
+229 AQETIRQRAIVGLII
-244 VLQMYDVRWQLYAEC
+244 VLQMYDVRWPLYPEC
-259 QFKLDVLAEDEA
+259 QFKLDALSEDVA
-271 FCRSVL
+271 FRRSVL

-323 TDFADKNP
+323 TDFAEKNP

-337 ENSGLA
+337 ESSGLA

-360 HSTFANL
+360 HSTFSNL
-367 KSFPFFGELSNWFL
+367 KNFPFFGELSNWFL
-381 PFDTQYSEIQS
+381 LFDTQYSELQP
-392 LFSDKDGLNGLL
+392 LFLEKEGLNGML
-404 QTAVLN
+404 QAAVLN

-424 SLLQIPSSQR
+424 SLLQIPESQR

-455 ESLNPKINEE
+455 ESLNPKVNEE

-498 YDKKSIAPLI
+498 YDKRSIAPLI
-508 SDHESML
+508 SEHKSML
-515 QIANYCFDKNFFA
+515 QIANYCFDKNFFE
-528 EALGIYQKLIAGGLF
+528 EALGIYQKLIADGLF

-557 LDDLRGALDAFLQA
+557 LDDLRGALEAFLQA

-592 KDPQHALEYYQRAS
+592 KEPQQALEYYQRAA
-606 QLNPNNLNI
+606 QLNTNNLNI
-615 ELNIGHCFLDLGE
+615 ELNIGHCYLDLGE
-628 YDKALNC
+628 YEKALNS
-635 YFKIEVLDTKRS
+635 YFKVEVLDSKNA

-662 FDLAQQYYQQIV
+662 FDLAQQYYQQILS
-674 ADKPNVHD
+674 DKPNVHD
-682 YLNAGHVELCLNH
+682 YLNAGHVELCLNR
-695 KKAALDFYLKAAY
+695 KKSALDCYSKAAY
-708 KIADFDQFTTL
+708 KTSDFNQFVSL
-719 FEEDTKELIAAGV
+719 FEEDTKELIAAGI
-732 DVSFFPFLLDELR
+732 DKSFFSILLDELR
-745 YKLY
+745 YKLD

>member
-1 MLNAKK
+1 
-7 AEIMDNRNTLT
+7 MDNRNTLT
-18 YKKDILEKLSKRQLK
+18 YKKDILDKLSKRQLK
-33 DAFELLTKLVVNTQ
+33 DAFELLAKLVVNTQ

-66 HYQFEDTVDP
+66 HYQFEDTIDP
-76 QKDTIY
+76 QKDIIY

-116 TVRTPL
+116 TIRKPL
-122 TLFEIRTQLK
+122 TLDEIQKELK
-132 ETTESWALT
+132 EISDSWALT
-141 DLLEAG
+141 DLLDAG
-147 DVKDVRKRELA
+147 DIKNARERELS
-158 VKRERLGSELFNYIF
+158 VKRERVGSELFNYIF
-173 ISPRATEKEELELN
+173 VSPRADEKQELEYTFLIN
-187 SFVSDEY
+187 NQDV
-194 ISVREKLLFISA
+194 SVREKLLFVSA

-215 DSRKVCILMDACRS
+215 DGRKMCVLMDACRS
-229 GQESVRQRAIVGLII
+229 NQEVIRQRAIVGLII
-244 VLQMYDVRWQLYAEC
+244 ALQMYDVRWQLYPEC
-259 QFKLDVLAEDEA
+259 QFKLDALAEDDS
-271 FCRSVL
+271 FRRSVL

-360 HSTFANL
+360 HSTFSNL
-367 KSFPFFGELSNWFL
+367 KNFSFFGELSNWFL
-381 PFDTQYSEIQS
+381 PFDTQYSELQP

-410 SNHMCNSDKYSFAL
+410 SSHMCNSDKYSFAL
-424 SLLQIPSSQR
+424 SLLQIPVSQR

-448 KEMQKDA
+448 KEMQKDV
-455 ESLNPKINEE
+455 ESLNPKVNED

-486 NFFDIFK
+486 NFFDVFK

-508 SDHESML
+508 SDHKSML

-528 EALGIYQKLIAGGLF
+528 EAFGIYRKLIVDGSF

-557 LDDLRGALDAFLQA
+557 LDDLNGALDAFLQA

-582 KRIAQVYKSL
+582 KRIAQVYRSL
-592 KDPQHALEYYQRAS
+592 KDPQHALEYYQRAA

-615 ELNIGHCFLDLGE
+615 ELNIGHCYLDLGE
-628 YDKALNC
+628 YDKALNS
-635 YFKIEVLDTKRS
+635 YFKIEVLDSKSS

-662 FDLAQQYYQQIV
+662 FDLAQQYYQQIL

-682 YLNAGHVELCLNH
+682 YLNAGHVELCLNR
-695 KKAALDFYLKAAY
+695 KKSALDCYLKAAY
-708 KIADFDQFTTL
+708 KTTDFNQFVSL
-719 FEEDTKELIAAGV
+719 FEEDAKELIAAGI
-732 DVSFFPFLLDELR
+732 DISFFPILLDELR
-745 YKLY
+745 YKLD

>member
-1 MLNAKK
+1 MDYKNA
-7 AEIMDNRNTLT
+7 LT
-18 YKKDILEKLSKRQLK
+18 YKKEILEKLSKRQLK
-33 DAFELLTKLVVNTQ
+33 EAFELLTKLVVNTQ
-47 DWHAA
+47 DWHAS

-116 TVRTPL
+116 TVRTSL
-122 TLFEIRTQLK
+122 TLSEIKKQLK
-132 ETTESWALT
+132 DVTESWALA

-147 DVKDVRKRELA
+147 DIKQAKLRELS
-158 VKRERLGSELFNYIF
+158 VKRERTGSELFNYMF
-173 ISPRATEKEELELN
+173 VSPRASEQDE
-187 SFVSDEY
+187 VEY
-194 ISVREKLLFISA
+194 ISFLNHEEVPVREKLLFISA

-215 DSRKVCILMDACRS
+215 DGRKLCVLMNACQSEENSIRL
-229 GQESVRQRAIVGLII
+229 RAIVGLII
-244 VLQMYDVRWQLYAEC
+244 VLQMYDVRWQLYPEC
-259 QFKLDVLAEDEA
+259 QFKLDALAEDDA
-271 FCRSVL
+271 FRRSVL

-360 HSTFANL
+360 HSTFSSL
-367 KSFPFFGELSNWFL
+367 KNFPFFGELSNWFL
-381 PFDTQYSEIQS
+381 PFDAQYSELQP
-392 LFSDKDGLNGLL
+392 LFSDKEGLNALL

-410 SNHMCNSDKYSFAL
+410 SSHMCNSDKYSFAF
-424 SLLQIPSSQR
+424 SLMQIPSSQR

-440 FGEEADQL
+440 FGEESDQL
-448 KEMQKDA
+448 KEIQKEA
-455 ESLNPKINEE
+455 ESLNSKAGEE
-465 VISNQYI
+465 IISNQYI

-498 YDKKSIAPLI
+498 YDKKSISPLI
-508 SDHESML
+508 SDHNSML
-515 QIANYCFDKNFFA
+515 QIANYCFDKNFFS
-528 EALGIYQKLIAGGLF
+528 EALGIYQKLIDNGAF
-543 ESDLWQKVGYCKQM
+543 ESDLWQKLGYCKQM
-557 LDDLRGALDAFLQA
+557 LDDLKGALDAFLQA

-592 KDPQHALEYYQRAS
+592 KDPQRALEYYQRAA
-606 QLNPNNLNI
+606 QLNPNNLNL
-615 ELNIGHCFLDLGE
+615 ELNIGHCYLDLGE

-635 YFKIEVLDTKRS
+635 YFKIEVLDS
-647 KAWRPIAWTAFLLRK
+647 KSSKSWRPIAWTAFLLRK
-662 FDLAQQYYQQIV
+662 FELAQQYYQQIL

-682 YLNAGHVELCLNH
+682 FLNAGHVELCLNH
-695 KKAALDFYLKAAY
+695 KKTALDFYLKAVR
-708 KIADFDQFTTL
+708 KSSDFNQFVTL
-719 FEEDTKELIAAGV
+719 FEEDVKELIAAGV
-732 DVSFFPFLLDELR
+732 DASFFPFLLDELR
-745 YKLY
+745 YKLD

>member
-1 MLNAKK
+1 
-7 AEIMDNRNTLT
+7 MDNRNILT
-18 YKKDILEKLSKRQLK
+18 YKKEILEKLSKRQLK

-47 DWHAA
+47 DWHVA

-76 QKDTIY
+76 QKDIIY

-91 LTDDASDELLTIDS
+91 LTDDISDELLKIDS
-105 SNIFYERLRIN
+105 TNIFYERLRIN
-116 TVRTPL
+116 TIRVPL
-122 TLFEIRTQLK
+122 ALDEIQKQLK
-132 ETTESWALT
+132 EISDSWALT

-147 DVKDVRKRELA
+147 DVKTSKTRELS
-158 VKRERLGSELFNYIF
+158 VKRERFGSELFNCIF
-173 ISPRATEKEELELN
+173 VSSRADEKQELEYT
-187 SFVSDEY
+187 SFINNEDV
-194 ISVREKLLFISA
+194 SVREKLLFISA

-215 DSRKVCILMDACRS
+215 DGRKLCTLMEACRS
-229 GQESVRQRAIVGLII
+229 AQEAMRQRAIVGLII
-244 VLQMYDVRWQLYAEC
+244 VLQMYDVRWPLYPEC
-259 QFKLDVLAEDEA
+259 QFKLDALSEDVA
-271 FCRSVL
+271 FRRSVL

-323 TDFADKNP
+323 TDFAEKNP

-337 ENSGLA
+337 ESSGLA

-360 HSTFANL
+360 HSTFSNL
-367 KSFPFFGELSNWFL
+367 KNFPFFGELSNWFL
-381 PFDTQYSEIQS
+381 LFDTQYSELQP
-392 LFSDKDGLNGLL
+392 LFLEKEGLNGIL
-404 QTAVLN
+404 QAAVLN

-424 SLLQIPSSQR
+424 SLLQIPESQR

-455 ESLNPKINEE
+455 ESLNPKVNEE

-508 SDHESML
+508 SEHKSML
-515 QIANYCFDKNFFA
+515 QIANYCFDKNFFE
-528 EALGIYQKLIAGGLF
+528 EALGIYQKLIADGLF

-557 LDDLRGALDAFLQA
+557 LDDLRGALEAFLQA

-592 KDPQHALEYYQRAS
+592 KEPQQALEYYQRAA

-615 ELNIGHCFLDLGE
+615 ELNIGHCYLDLGE
-628 YDKALNC
+628 YEKALNS
-635 YFKIEVLDTKRS
+635 YFKVEVLESKNA

-662 FDLAQQYYQQIV
+662 FDLAQQYYQQILS
-674 ADKPNVHD
+674 DKPNVHD
-682 YLNAGHVELCLNH
+682 YLNAGHVELCLNR
-695 KKAALDFYLKAAY
+695 KKSALDCYLKAAY
-708 KIADFDQFTTL
+708 KTSDFNQFVSL
-719 FEEDTKELIAAGV
+719 FEDDTKELIAAGI
-732 DVSFFPFLLDELR
+732 DKSFFSILLDELR
-745 YKLY
+745 YKLD

>member
-1 MLNAKK
+1 MDYKNA
-7 AEIMDNRNTLT
+7 LT
-18 YKKDILEKLSKRQLK
+18 YKKEILEKLSKRQLK

-47 DWHAA
+47 DWHAS

-122 TLFEIRTQLK
+122 TLSEIKKQLK
-132 ETTESWALT
+132 DVTESWALA

-147 DVKDVRKRELA
+147 DIKQAKLRELS
-158 VKRERLGSELFNYIF
+158 VKRERTGSELFNYMF
-173 ISPRATEKEELELN
+173 VSPRASEQDE
-187 SFVSDEY
+187 VEY
-194 ISVREKLLFISA
+194 ISFLNHEEVPVREKLLFISA

-215 DSRKVCILMDACRS
+215 DGRKLCVLMNACQSEENSIRL
-229 GQESVRQRAIVGLII
+229 RAIVGLII
-244 VLQMYDVRWQLYAEC
+244 VLQMYDVRWQLYPEC
-259 QFKLDVLAEDEA
+259 QFKLDALAEDDA
-271 FCRSVL
+271 FRRSVL

-360 HSTFANL
+360 HSTFSSL
-367 KSFPFFGELSNWFL
+367 KNFPFFGELSNWFL
-381 PFDTQYSEIQS
+381 PFDAQYSELQP
-392 LFSDKDGLNGLL
+392 LFSDKEGLNALL

-410 SNHMCNSDKYSFAL
+410 SSHMCNSDKYSFAF
-424 SLLQIPSSQR
+424 SLMQIPSSQR

-440 FGEEADQL
+440 FGEESDQL
-448 KEMQKDA
+448 KEIQKEA
-455 ESLNPKINEE
+455 ESLNSKAGEE
-465 VISNQYI
+465 IISNQYI

-498 YDKKSIAPLI
+498 YDKKSISPLI
-508 SDHESML
+508 SDHNSML
-515 QIANYCFDKNFFA
+515 QIANYCFDKNFFS
-528 EALGIYQKLIAGGLF
+528 EALGIYQKLIDNGAF
-543 ESDLWQKVGYCKQM
+543 ESDFWQKLGYCKQM
-557 LDDLRGALDAFLQA
+557 LDDLKGALDAFLQA

-592 KDPQHALEYYQRAS
+592 KDPQRALEYYQRAA
-606 QLNPNNLNI
+606 QLNPNNLNL
-615 ELNIGHCFLDLGE
+615 ELNIGHCYLDLGE

-635 YFKIEVLDTKRS
+635 YFKIEVLDS
-647 KAWRPIAWTAFLLRK
+647 KSSKSWRPIAWTAFLLRK
-662 FDLAQQYYQQIV
+662 FELAQQYYQQIL

-682 YLNAGHVELCLNH
+682 FLNAGHVELCLNH
-695 KKAALDFYLKAAY
+695 KKTALDFYLKAVR
-708 KIADFDQFTTL
+708 KSSDFNQFVTL
-719 FEEDTKELIAAGV
+719 FEEDVKELIAAGV
-732 DVSFFPFLLDELR
+732 DASFFPFLLDELR
-745 YKLY
+745 YKLD